1 MSDESQS
8 WSRLK
13 ARLEFQE
20 AKERLDRQ
28 VNDWL
33 DEAVRDFEAKGGME
47 HVKGKGKPLRLET
60 GDPIHGVLK
69 TANVKPAWLELQ
81 HDIRDA
87 LRGLRDAARSGEAA
101 AHADRTLQTINAKIA
116 RYNALVPHYSM
127 QKSKIDPA
135 TLAQQ
140 LPSWE

>member
-1 MSDESQS
+1 MKDDSQS

-60 GDPIHGVLK
+60 GDPINGVLK
-69 TANVKPAWLELQ
+69 TANVKPAWLALQ
-81 HDIRDA
+81 HEIRDA
-87 LRGLRDAARSGEAA
+87 LRALRDSAGAPPDV
-101 AHADRTLQTINAKIA
+101 ADRSLEAINAKIA

-127 QKSKIDPA
+127 QKSKVDSA

-140 LPSWE
+140 LSAWE

>member
-1 MSDESQS
+1 MKDEPRS

-13 ARLEFQE
+13 ARLEFEE

-33 DEAVRDFEAKGGME
+33 DEAVHDFEAKGGME
-47 HVKGKGKPLRLET
+47 HVKGKGKPLQLET
-60 GDPIHGVLK
+60 GDPINGVLK

-81 HDIRDA
+81 HDIRDSIRV
-87 LRGLRDAARSGEAA
+87 LRVTIDSGAA
-101 AHADRTLQTINAKIA
+101 ANAEHTLQEINAKIA

-127 QKSKIDPA
+127 QKSKLDPG
-135 TLAQQ
+135 TLDRQWQ
-140 LPSWE
+140 SWE

>member
-1 MSDESQS
+1 MKDDSQS

-13 ARLEFQE
+13 ASLEYRE

-47 HVKGKGKPLRLET
+47 HVKGKGKPLQLET
-60 GDPIHGVLK
+60 GDPINGVLK

-81 HDIRDA
+81 HEIRDA
-87 LRGLRDAARSGEAA
+87 LRALRDSDGSGTNSD
-101 AHADRTLQTINAKIA
+101 HADRTLEAINAKIA

-127 QKSKIDPA
+127 QKSKVDPT